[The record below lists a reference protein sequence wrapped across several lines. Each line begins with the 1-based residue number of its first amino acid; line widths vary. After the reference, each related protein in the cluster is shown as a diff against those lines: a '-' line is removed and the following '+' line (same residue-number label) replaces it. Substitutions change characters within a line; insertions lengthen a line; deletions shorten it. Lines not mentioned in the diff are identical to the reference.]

1 MTPFFVSAI
10 SIATVLLYG
19 CVGEI
24 ITEKAGH
31 LNLGIPGI
39 MCMGT
44 AGGCLGVS
52 LYMGSLASPEDA
64 SWFLLVL
71 ISLLFSTIFAAAL
84 GAVYALLT
92 VTLRCNQNITGL
104 AITIFGSGA
113 TNFIMSFVDRTH
125 FDPAGKLVSS
135 VLQVIVNRENPV
147 DPAGELIPSSIPVYV
162 YLEELAQKVFK
173 HEFFENLHLAELIGD
188 LCEIVLGH
196 GIFVYLAIAMAI
208 VCAIVLSKTRA
219 GLHLRAVGENP
230 ATADAAGINVTL
242 YKYGAILLGS
252 AIAGLGGFYYI
263 MDYIK
268 GSWENA
274 STIEAFGW
282 LAIALVIF
290 VLWKP
295 TIGIFGAVLFG
306 ACYIVAFV
314 IPNINPTQREIIK
327 MLPYVVTIVVLVLIS
342 IRKKREHQPPASLGL
357 PYFREER

>member
-1 MTPFFVSAI
+1 MIPFLVSAI

-52 LYMGSLASPEDA
+52 LYMNGLSSPTDA
-64 SWFLLVL
+64 SWILLVL
-71 ISLLFSTIFAAAL
+71 ISFIFSTVFAAAL
-84 GAVYALLT
+84 GGVYALLT

-125 FDPAGKLVSS
+125 FDPAGKLISS
-135 VLQVIVNRENPV
+135 PLPFASKLGDFGNV
-147 DPAGELIPSSIPVYV
+147 
-162 YLEELAQKVFK
+162 VF
-173 HEFFENLHLAELIGD
+173 
-188 LCEIVLGH
+188 GH
-196 GIFVYLAIAMAI
+196 GFFVYLAIAAAI
-208 VCAIVLSKTRA
+208 ICSIVLNKTRV
-219 GLHLRAVGENP
+219 GLHLRAVGESP
-230 ATADAAGINVTL
+230 ATADAAGINVIA
-242 YKYGAILLGS
+242 YKYVAILSGS

-274 STIEAFGW
+274 ATIEAFGW

-295 TIGIFGAVLFG
+295 NVGIFGAILFG
-306 ACYIVAFV
+306 GCYIVSYV
-314 IPNINPTQREIIK
+314 LSNITPTQREIIK
-327 MLPYVVTIVVLVLIS
+327 MLPYIVTIVVLVLTS

-357 PYFREER
+357 PYFREDR

>member
-1 MTPFFVSAI
+1 MTLFFVSAI

-52 LYMGSLASPEDA
+52 LYMGGLSSPEDA
-64 SWFLLVL
+64 SWVLLVL
-71 ISLLFSTIFAAAL
+71 IALLFSTAFAAAL
-84 GAVYALLT
+84 GGVYALLT

-104 AITIFGSGA
+104 AITIFGGGA

-125 FDPAGKLVSS
+125 FDPAGKLISS
-135 VLQVIVNRENPV
+135 SLPFA
-147 DPAGELIPSSIPVYV
+147 DKLGGFG
-162 YLEELAQKVFK
+162 KVVF
-173 HEFFENLHLAELIGD
+173 
-188 LCEIVLGH
+188 GH
-196 GIFVYLAIAMAI
+196 GIFVYLAIAAAVI
-208 VCAIVLSKTRA
+208 CALVLNKTRV
-219 GLHLRAVGENP
+219 GLHLRAVGESP

-242 YKYGAILLGS
+242 YKYAAILVGS

-274 STIEAFGW
+274 ATIEAFGW

-295 TIGIFGAVLFG
+295 NVGILGAVLFG
-306 ACYIVAFV
+306 ACYIVAFI
-314 IPNINPTQREIIK
+314 IPDITSTQREIIK
-327 MLPYVVTIVVLVLIS
+327 MLPYVITIVVLILIS

>member
-1 MTPFFVSAI
+1 MTLFLVSAI

-39 MCMGT
+39 MCMGC

-52 LYMGSLASPEDA
+52 LYMGGLASPADA
-64 SWFLLVL
+64 SWLLLVL
-71 ISLLFSTIFAAAL
+71 VSLLFSMAFSAAL
-84 GAVYALLT
+84 GGIYALLT

-104 AITIFGSGA
+104 AITVFGSGA

-125 FDPAGKLVSS
+125 FDPAGKLLSS
-135 VLQVIVNRENPV
+135 SLP
-147 DPAGELIPSSIPVYV
+147 
-162 YLEELAQKVFK
+162 F
-173 HEFFENLHLAELIGD
+173 AERLGD
-188 LCEIVLGH
+188 FGRVVLGH
-196 GIFVYLAIAMAI
+196 GIFVYLAIAAAI
-208 VCAIVLSKTRA
+208 VCSIVLNKTRV
-219 GLHLRAVGENP
+219 GLHLRAVGESP
-230 ATADAAGINVTL
+230 ATADAAGVNVIL
-242 YKYGAILLGS
+242 YKYLAILTGS
-252 AIAGLGGFYYI
+252 VIAGLGGFYYI

-274 STIEAFGW
+274 YTIEAFGW

-295 TIGIFGAVLFG
+295 NVGILGAVLFG

-314 IPNINPTQREIIK
+314 LPNVTSTQKELIK
-327 MLPYVVTIVVLVLIS
+327 MLPYVVTIVVLILTS

-357 PYFREER
+357 PYFREDR

>member
-1 MTPFFVSAI
+1 MTFFFVSAI

-19 CVGEI
+19 CIGEI

-39 MCMGT
+39 MCVGT

-52 LYMGSLASPEDA
+52 LYMGALSSPNEA
-64 SWFLLVL
+64 SWILLVL
-71 ISLLFSTIFAAAL
+71 ISLLFSMLFAAAL
-84 GAVYALLT
+84 GGVYAFLT

-125 FDPAGKLVSS
+125 FDPAGKLISS
-135 VLQVIVNRENPV
+135 ALPFAEKLGAFGKVI
-147 DPAGELIPSSIPVYV
+147 
-162 YLEELAQKVFK
+162 F
-173 HEFFENLHLAELIGD
+173 
-188 LCEIVLGH
+188 GH
-196 GIFVYLAIAMAI
+196 GIFVYLGII
-208 VCAIVLSKTRA
+208 VAVICALVLNKTRV
-219 GLHLRAVGENP
+219 GLHLRAVGESP
-230 ATADAAGINVTL
+230 ATADAAGINVIL
-242 YKYGAILLGS
+242 YKYAAILFGS

-274 STIEAFGW
+274 ATIEAFGW

-295 TIGIFGAVLFG
+295 NVAMIGAFLFG
-306 ACYIVAFV
+306 VCYIVAFV
-314 IPNINPTQREIIK
+314 IPNITPTQRELIK
-327 MLPYVVTIVVLVLIS
+327 MLPYVVTIIVLVLTS

-357 PYFREER
+357 PYFREDR

>member
-1 MTPFFVSAI
+1 MTLFFVSAI

-19 CVGEI
+19 CIGEI

-52 LYMGSLASPEDA
+52 LYMGGLDSPENA
-64 SWFLLVL
+64 SWLLLVL
-71 ISLLFSTIFAAAL
+71 ISLLFATVFAAAL
-84 GAVYALLT
+84 GGVYALLT

-125 FDPAGKLVSS
+125 FDPAGKLLSS
-135 VLQVIVNRENPV
+135 SLPF
-147 DPAGELIPSSIPVYV
+147 ASSMGGFGRV
-162 YLEELAQKVFK
+162 VF
-173 HEFFENLHLAELIGD
+173 
-188 LCEIVLGH
+188 GH
-196 GIFVYLAIAMAI
+196 GIFVYIAILTAI
-208 VCAIVLSKTRA
+208 VCGIVLNKTRV
-219 GLHLRAVGENP
+219 GLHLRAVGESP
-230 ATADAAGINVTL
+230 ATADAAGVNVVL
-242 YKYGAILLGS
+242 YKYVAILVGS
-252 AIAGLGGFYYI
+252 AIAGCGGFYYI

-274 STIEAFGW
+274 ATIEAFGW

-295 TIGIFGAVLFG
+295 GVGIIGAVLFG

-314 IPNINPTQREIIK
+314 VPDITSTQRELIK
-327 MLPYVVTIVVLVLIS
+327 MLPYVVTIVVLIITSV
-342 IRKKREHQPPASLGL
+342 RKKREHQPPASLGL
-357 PYFREER
+357 PYFREDR

>member
-1 MTPFFVSAI
+1 MTLFFVSAI

-39 MCMGT
+39 MCIGT

-52 LYMGSLASPEDA
+52 LYMGGLSSPAEDA
-64 SWFLLVL
+64 SWLLLVL
-71 ISLLFSTIFAAAL
+71 ISLLFSLVFAAAL
-84 GAVYALLT
+84 GGIYALLT

-125 FDPAGKLVSS
+125 FDFAGKLISS
-135 VLQVIVNRENPV
+135 SLPFAERLGGFGRV
-147 DPAGELIPSSIPVYV
+147 
-162 YLEELAQKVFK
+162 VF
-173 HEFFENLHLAELIGD
+173 
-188 LCEIVLGH
+188 GH
-196 GIFVYLAIAMAI
+196 GIFVYLAIAAAI
-208 VCAIVLSKTRA
+208 ICAIVLNKTRM
-219 GLHLRAVGENP
+219 GLHLRAVGESP
-230 ATADAAGINVTL
+230 ATADAAGINVVL
-242 YKYGAILLGS
+242 YKYVAIISGS
-252 AIAGLGGFYYI
+252 AIAGFGGFYYI

-274 STIEAFGW
+274 ATIESFGW

-295 TIGIFGAVLFG
+295 NIGILGAFLFG

-314 IPNINPTQREIIK
+314 IPNITPTQREIIK
-327 MLPYVVTIVVLVLIS
+327 MLPYVVTIAVLILIS

-357 PYFREER
+357 PYFREDR

>member
-1 MTPFFVSAI
+1 MTLFFVSAI

-52 LYMGSLASPEDA
+52 IYMGALSSPDSA
-64 SWFLLVL
+64 SWILLVL
-71 ISLLFSTIFAAAL
+71 ISLLFSVVFAAAL
-84 GAVYALLT
+84 GGVYAVLT

-104 AITIFGSGA
+104 AITVFGAGA

-125 FDPAGKLVSS
+125 FDPAGKLISS
-135 VLQVIVNRENPV
+135 PLPFADDLGAFGDIV
-147 DPAGELIPSSIPVYV
+147 
-162 YLEELAQKVFK
+162 F
-173 HEFFENLHLAELIGD
+173 
-188 LCEIVLGH
+188 GH
-196 GIFVYLAIAMAI
+196 GVFVYIAIAAAV
-208 VCAIVLSKTRA
+208 VCAIILNKTRV
-219 GLHLRAVGENP
+219 GLHLRAVGESP
-230 ATADAAGINVTL
+230 ATADAAGINVIL
-242 YKYGAILLGS
+242 YKYVAILAGS

-274 STIEAFGW
+274 ATIEAFGW

-295 TIGIFGAVLFG
+295 HVGIFGAVLFG

-327 MLPYVVTIVVLVLIS
+327 MLPYVVTIVVLVLTS
-342 IRKKREHQPPASLGL
+342 IRKKRENQPPASLGL
-357 PYFREER
+357 PYFREDR

>member
-1 MTPFFVSAI
+1 MTLFLVSAI
-10 SIATVLLYG
+10 SIAAVLLYG

-52 LYMGSLASPEDA
+52 LYMGRLSSPENA
-64 SWFLLVL
+64 SWILIVI
-71 ISLLFSTIFAAAL
+71 ISLLFSTVFAAAL
-84 GAVYALLT
+84 GGVYAILT

-125 FDPAGKLVSS
+125 FDPAGKLISS
-135 VLQVIVNRENPV
+135 SLPFA
-147 DPAGELIPSSIPVYV
+147 DKLGA
-162 YLEELAQKVFK
+162 F
-173 HEFFENLHLAELIGD
+173 GD
-188 LCEIVLGH
+188 VVLGH
-196 GIFVYLAIAMAI
+196 GIFVYLAIAAAI
-208 VCAIVLSKTRA
+208 VCSIVLNRMRV
-219 GLHLRAVGENP
+219 GLHLRAVGESP
-230 ATADAAGINVTL
+230 ATADAAGINVIL
-242 YKYGAILLGS
+242 YKYVAILTGS

-274 STIEAFGW
+274 ATIEAFGW

-295 TIGIFGAVLFG
+295 NVGILGAFLFG
-306 ACYIVAFV
+306 GCFIVAFV
-314 IPNINPTQREIIK
+314 IPNITPTQREIIK
-327 MLPYVVTIVVLVLIS
+327 MLPYVVTIVVLVLTS
-342 IRKKREHQPPASLGL
+342 IRKKREHQPPGSLGL
-357 PYFREER
+357 PYFREDR

>member
-1 MTPFFVSAI
+1 MTIFLVAAI
-10 SIATVLLYG
+10 SIATVLLFG

-52 LYMGSLASPEDA
+52 LYMGALSSPENA
-64 SWFLLVL
+64 SWFLLIL
-71 ISLLFSTIFAAAL
+71 ISILFSVMFSAAL

-104 AITIFGSGA
+104 AITVFGGGA
-113 TNFIMSFVDRTH
+113 TNFVMSFVDRTH
-125 FDPAGKLVSS
+125 FDPAGKLISAS
-135 VLQVIVNRENPV
+135 LPF
-147 DPAGELIPSSIPVYV
+147 
-162 YLEELAQKVFK
+162 AQKLGGFGRVVF
-173 HEFFENLHLAELIGD
+173 
-188 LCEIVLGH
+188 GH
-196 GIFVYLAIAMAI
+196 GVFVYLSIAGAI
-208 VCAIVLSKTRA
+208 VCALVLNKTRV
-219 GLHLRAVGENP
+219 GLHLRAVGESP
-230 ATADAAGINVTL
+230 ATADAAGVNVNL
-242 YKYGAILLGS
+242 YKYVAILSGS

-274 STIEAFGW
+274 ATIEAFGW

-295 TIGIFGAVLFG
+295 GIGIFGAVLFG

-314 IPNINPTQREIIK
+314 IANITPTQKEIIK
-327 MLPYVVTIVVLVLIS
+327 MLPYVVTIVVLVLTS
-342 IRKKREHQPPASLGL
+342 VRKKREHQPPASLGL
-357 PYFREER
+357 PYFREDR

>member
-1 MTPFFVSAI
+1 MTLFLVSAI

-39 MCMGT
+39 MCMGC
-44 AGGCLGVS
+44 AGGCFGVS
-52 LYMGSLASPEDA
+52 LYMGGLASPADA

-71 ISLLFSTIFAAAL
+71 VSLLFSAAFSAAL
-84 GAVYALLT
+84 GGIYALLT

-104 AITIFGSGA
+104 AITVFGSGA
-113 TNFIMSFVDRTH
+113 TNFIMSFVDRTY
-125 FDPAGKLVSS
+125 FDPAGKLLSS
-135 VLQVIVNRENPV
+135 SLP
-147 DPAGELIPSSIPVYV
+147 
-162 YLEELAQKVFK
+162 F
-173 HEFFENLHLAELIGD
+173 AESLGD
-188 LCEIVLGH
+188 FGRVVLGH
-196 GIFVYLAIAMAI
+196 GIFVYLAIAAAI
-208 VCAIVLSKTRA
+208 VCAIVLNKTRV
-219 GLHLRAVGENP
+219 GLHLRAVGESP
-230 ATADAAGINVTL
+230 ATADAAGVNVML
-242 YKYGAILLGS
+242 YKYVAILTGS
-252 AIAGLGGFYYI
+252 VIAGLGGFYYI

-274 STIEAFGW
+274 YTIEAFGW

-295 TIGIFGAVLFG
+295 NVGIPGAVLFG

-314 IPNINPTQREIIK
+314 LPNITSTQKELIK
-327 MLPYVVTIVVLVLIS
+327 MLPYVVTIVVLILTS

-357 PYFREER
+357 PYFREDR

>member
-125 FDPAGKLVSS
+125 FDPAGKLISTS
-135 VLQVIVNRENPV
+135 LPFAEKLG
-147 DPAGELIPSSIPVYV
+147 DFG
-162 YLEELAQKVFK
+162 KVVF
-173 HEFFENLHLAELIGD
+173 
-188 LCEIVLGH
+188 GH
-196 GIFVYLAIAMAI
+196 GVFVYLAIATAI

-242 YKYGAILLGS
+242 YKYVAILLGS